1 MIQNG
6 GTKHAERSFRRFA
19 WISKYYELLI
29 RFFTSSGGS
38 KIRKYPFCENERTF
52 FPETWQAV
60 LEGHFGQTLGRDSR
74 GKGRQL
80 LYDSTKF
87 LPQKSENLIFE
98 KKKFVETLPQKNVF

>member
-29 RFFTSSGGS
+29 RFLHLLGVL
-38 KIRKYPFCENERTF
+38 KLENILFCENERTF

-60 LEGHFGQTLGRDSR
+60 SKGHFGQTLGRDSR
-74 GKGRQL
+74 GKYRRL
-80 LYDSTKF
+80 LYGSTKF
-87 LPQKSENLIFE
+87 LSQKSENLIFE
-98 KKKFVETLPQKNVF
+98 KKIH